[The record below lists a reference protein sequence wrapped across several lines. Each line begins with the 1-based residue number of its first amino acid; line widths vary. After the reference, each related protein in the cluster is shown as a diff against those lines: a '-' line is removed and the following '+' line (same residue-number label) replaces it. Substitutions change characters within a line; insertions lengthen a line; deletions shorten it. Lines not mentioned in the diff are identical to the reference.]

1 MTTPRVD
8 FYLLSRHTADGKLR
22 AACRLCQ
29 KIYTLG
35 HTALIQARDLAQ
47 AETLDD
53 LMWTF
58 DQSSFVPHA
67 LNDKA
72 TRPNTPIVI
81 GYLQPRSNQENVLV
95 SLLDEVPD
103 YFDQYSRI
111 AEFVDSTD
119 EDKSK
124 ARDRFR
130 VYRERGCALEIHDIQ
145 A

>member
-1 MTTPRVD
+1 MPRVD
-8 FYLLSRHTADGKLR
+8 FYLLVRHTADGKLR

-58 DQSSFVPHA
+58 DQSSFIPHA
-67 LNDKA
+67 LNDKG
-72 TRPNTPIVI
+72 TRADSPIVI
-81 GYLQPRSNQENVLV
+81 GYLQPTSTQENVLV
-95 SLLDEVPD
+95 SLLDTVPD

-111 AEFVDSTD
+111 AEFVDDTA
-119 EDKSK
+119 EDKTK

-130 VYRERGCALEIHDIQ
+130 VYRERGCRLETHDIQ
-145 A
+145 I

>member
-8 FYLLSRHTADGKLR
+8 FYLLSRHTEDGKLR
-22 AACRLCQ
+22 AACRLCH

-35 HTALIQARDLAQ
+35 HTALIQAADLAQ

-58 DQSSFVPHA
+58 DQSSFIPHA

-72 TRPNTPIVI
+72 IQPDTPIVI
-81 GYLQPRSNQENVLV
+81 GYLQPTSNQENVLV

-111 AEFVDSTD
+111 AEFVDDTD

-130 VYRERGCALEIHDIQ
+130 VYRERGCTLETHDIQ
-145 A
+145 V

>member
-1 MTTPRVD
+1 MPRID

-35 HTALIQARDLAQ
+35 HTALIQAQDLAQ
-47 AETLDD
+47 AETLDE

-67 LNDKA
+67 LNDED
-72 TRPNTPIVI
+72 TRPDAPIVI
-81 GYLQPRSNQENVLV
+81 GYLQPTSNQENVLV
-95 SLLDEVPD
+95 SLLDTVPE
-103 YFDQYSRI
+103 YFDRYSRI
-111 AEFVDSTD
+111 AEFVDNTP

-130 VYRERGCALEIHDIQ
+130 VYREQGCTLETHNIQ
-145 A
+145 I